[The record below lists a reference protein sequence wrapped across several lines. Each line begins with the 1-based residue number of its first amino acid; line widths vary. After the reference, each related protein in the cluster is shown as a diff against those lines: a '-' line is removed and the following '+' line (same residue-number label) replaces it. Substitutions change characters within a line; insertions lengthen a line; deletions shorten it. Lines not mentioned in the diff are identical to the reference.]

1 MASRR
6 PGGLLGLLGPAADRY
21 DPREGSRGGGNEGPG
36 AKLDDLRDC
45 IKSECVHPEGYA
57 REGNG
62 AGQGACAREGRAGE
76 RAGTAGA
83 HVVMRVFKVAP
94 SPSTVPTQIQKV

>member
-6 PGGLLGLLGPAADRY
+6 PAGLLGLLGQAADVN

-36 AKLDDLRDC
+36 AKLDDLPEE
-45 IKSECVHPEGYA
+45 IGFEGVHHEGYA
-57 REGNG
+57 REGKG
-62 AGQGACAREGRAGE
+62 ASQGARAREERAGE

-83 HVVMRVFKVAP
+83 RVVMSVSKGAP
-94 SPSTVPTQIQKV
+94 SPSTVPTQTQKV